1 MEKLMW
7 EYLDTAYPNSYRR
20 ETKFGLLTVLDNSDT
35 TVLQALKRL
44 SKMFS
49 CSELESTIFIK
60 KWIESLPIV
69 KPIDNSTN
77 PDVLVYS

>member
-7 EYLDTAYPNSYRR
+7 EYLNTAYPNSYKR
-20 ETKFGLLTVLDNSDT
+20 ETKFGLLTVLDDNDT

-44 SKMFS
+44 STMFS
-49 CSELESTIFIK
+49 YSELEATIFIK
-60 KWIESLPIV
+60 KWVDSRPIG
-69 KPIDNSTN
+69 KPIPNSTN